1 MPELFKPLHFR
12 RESDL
17 HVFFISRMLFI
28 KIKFGLWI
36 NNCYLMHHN
45 RLVMGQTKTV
55 LLPKQRRLLATL
67 GENIRLARLR
77 RDLSAEQVA
86 ERAGI
91 GRATLTRLEG
101 GAEGV
106 SINAYIKVLSVL
118 GLEGDLANVAHDDIM
133 GRRLQDAKL
142 LTKQRASKK

>member
-1 MPELFKPLHFR
+1 MILCVSL
-12 RESDL
+12 
-17 HVFFISRMLFI
+17 
-28 KIKFGLWI
+28 
-36 NNCYLMHHN
+36 HHN

-55 LLPKQRRLLATL
+55 LLPKQQRLLASL
-67 GENIRLARLR
+67 GENIHLARLR

-91 GRATLTRLEG
+91 GRATLTRLER

-106 SINAYIKVLSVL
+106 SINVYVKVLSVL
-118 GLEGDLANVAHDDIM
+118 GLEGDLAKVAQDDIM

-142 LTKQRASKK
+142 LTRQRASKKP